1 MLLFYFPIIII
12 SLLGY
17 GYIISDKILNLKKEN
32 IGVYGINGI
41 FSFTLISYVSTQFIA
56 HSKIFNS
63 IILVLG
69 IIFFLI
75 FLKKIIT
82 SKKDLV
88 LFSFLLGVSLVFIF
102 VGKNHDDF
110 YYYHFPYILNL
121 TEFPHQIGL
130 GNLNHG
136 FKTHSSIFLFNS
148 MFHLPGTNYNLFHLG
163 AAYFWFFSNFIL
175 INFLLDKK
183 IQKNYLFINFFIL
196 SSIILINIFFYRLGE
211 HGTDRSA
218 MILILLLFILILFF
232 INDNSKKIDH
242 NNLIKM
248 TIIFSLI
255 ISLKAFYIIYLLLLL
270 PILVKIYEKDK
281 SIKIIF
287 NYAFLL
293 SFILIAFTIL
303 TNFFNT
309 GCLLF
314 PEPKTCFA
322 SMPWS
327 LKLDVVNYLNL
338 HYENWAKAGSGAG
351 YENINKQEYISN
363 FNWISNWIDKY
374 FFNKVSDYLLSL
386 LLIIIIFFFI
396 FKKSKVK
403 KKILRNYK
411 FLYFVVI
418 FIFLLW
424 FIKHPSLRYG
434 GYHLFLIIFF
444 LPLSL
449 YLEKHS
455 FNLKNLNKKL
465 IIFLIVI
472 LFVFTY
478 RNIHRLNK
486 EFKIYSYNPF
496 IELSYFVNEDAFSI
510 SDRFSKMIENT
521 NHCNN
526 KSDKCNLKEYQLKK
540 IYKKRFIILKK

>member
-1 MLLFYFPIIII
+1 MLLFYLPLITI

-17 GYIISDKILNLKKEN
+17 GYTFSDKILNLKNEN
-32 IGVYGINGI
+32 IGIYGINGI
-41 FSFTLISYVSTQFIA
+41 FSIILISYISTQFIA
-56 HSKIFNS
+56 HTKIFNL
-63 IILVLG
+63 IILIIG

-75 FLKKIIT
+75 FFKKIIIN
-82 SKKDLV
+82 KKDLII
-88 LFSFLLGVSLVFIF
+88 LSSLLAASLIFIL

-136 FKTHSSIFLFNS
+136 FKTHSSIFLLNS
-148 MFHLPGTNYNLFHLG
+148 MFHLPGTNYNLFNLG
-163 AAYFWFFSNFIL
+163 AAYFWLFSNFIL
-175 INFLLDKK
+175 IKFLLDKK
-183 IQKNYLFINFFIL
+183 IQKNYLFINFFVL

-232 INDNSKKIDH
+232 INDNSKKINH

-255 ISLKAFYIIYLLLLL
+255 ISLKAFYIIYLLLLF
-270 PILVKIYEKDK
+270 PIFFKIYEKEK

-287 NYAFLL
+287 NYAFFF
-293 SFILIAFTIL
+293 SFSLFFLTIL

-314 PEPKTCFA
+314 PEPKTCFT
-322 SMPWS
+322 STPWS
-327 LKLDVVNYLNL
+327 LNLDVINYLNI

-351 YENINKQEYISN
+351 YENINKEEYISN
-363 FNWISNWIDKY
+363 LNWISNWMDKY
-374 FFNKVSDYLLSL
+374 FFTKVSDYLLSL
-386 LLIIIIFFFI
+386 LLIFIIFFVF
-396 FKKSKVK
+396 FKKKRIK
-403 KKILRNYK
+403 KKTLRNYK
-411 FLYFVVI
+411 FLYFIVI
-418 FIFLLW
+418 FIFLIW
-424 FIKHPSLRYG
+424 FLKHPSLRYG

-449 YLEKHS
+449 YLEKYS
-455 FNLKNLNKKL
+455 FKLVNLHKKL
-465 IIFLIVI
+465 IIFLLVI
-472 LFVFTY
+472 LVVFTY
-478 RNIHRLNK
+478 RNLHRLNK

-496 IELSYFVNEDAFSI
+496 VELNYSIHQDGFRISKRFV
-510 SDRFSKMIENT
+510 KMIENT
-521 NHCNN
+521 DYCNN
-526 KSDKCNLKEYQLKK
+526 KSEKCNSEEYLLKK
-540 IYKKRFIILKK
+540 IYKNRFIILNN